1 MTQTKISII
10 IPVFNVEQYV
20 RQCLESVISQTID
33 HSLLECIIVNDC
45 TPDKSMEIANEI
57 VDKYNNNVY
66 KRGGGIIFKLLSHE
80 KNKGLSASRN
90 TGMKHATGE
99 FIFFVDSDDYLYHD
113 SLSILLNYHQ
123 QEPEAD
129 LIMGNHYDELN
140 TTTYYKIKNAKIIRN
155 KNLLFL
161 GKTKKISAWNSLVS
175 RKVLVDNNIEFVDG
189 IYFEDNVFNYQLI
202 PVIKCAVVAPE
213 TTYFYRKNPQGIML
227 AAPKEK
233 VEKVVNDYL
242 LILALFEEY
251 LNSNCYVGK
260 SVAILDKSM
269 VLTDMIKH
277 NASRLTNV
285 DSMNRQLATLRRR
298 VVMSHLFHARFFL
311 LILSML
317 MLPPFNGVIKYR
329 WFRHLYETIVLAFGR
344 CAIYWDKVLSVSN
357 MNYVK

>member
-123 QEPEAD
+123 QEPDAD

-357 MNYVK
+357 MNNVK